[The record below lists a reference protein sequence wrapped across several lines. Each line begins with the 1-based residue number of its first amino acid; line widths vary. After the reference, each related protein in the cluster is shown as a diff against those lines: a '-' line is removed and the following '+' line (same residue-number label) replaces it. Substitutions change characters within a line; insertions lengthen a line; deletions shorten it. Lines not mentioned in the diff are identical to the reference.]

1 MQNKERGAVS
11 WLMEFAGEKRIFY
24 IVSVIAAIIGVIC
37 SVAPFLFVS
46 DIVIRLIERK
56 TRWSGY
62 LMDGGA
68 IAVLWM
74 LRYLFHGIS
83 TCCSHKATFQV
94 LANIRKRLCDKLA
107 KVPLGKV
114 KDTPSGALKNIIVER
129 VDSIETTLAHVVP
142 EFTSNLLAPVVVFM
156 YLCILDWRM
165 ALASL
170 ITLVFGIVAYMFMMV
185 GYQESFQNTINKTKI
200 LNDTAVEYING
211 IEVIK
216 AFGKAQSSYE
226 KFEVAAKEGA
236 DCYVEWMRR
245 CNVPFCIA
253 MVVMPC
259 TALATVPIGG
269 FLFMKGSLSLST
281 LVMCLILSMGL
292 VTPLITVMSYSDD
305 IGKMGSILG
314 EVTGVLS
321 WEEQLRPIN
330 DNKQIKDYSICLEN
344 VRFSYREKEV
354 LHGVNLKIESGT
366 VNALVGPSGS
376 GKSTIAKLDR
386 KSVV

>member
-245 CNVPFCIA
+245 CNVPFCSCNA
-253 MVVMPC
+253 V
-259 TALATVPIGG
+259 
-269 FLFMKGSLSLST
+269 
-281 LVMCLILSMGL
+281 
-292 VTPLITVMSYSDD
+292 YS
-305 IGKMGSILG
+305 SC
-314 EVTGVLS
+314 
-321 WEEQLRPIN
+321 
-330 DNKQIKDYSICLEN
+330 YSSN
-344 VRFSYREKEV
+344 RRFFVYERESE
-354 LHGVNLKIESGT
+354 
-366 VNALVGPSGS
+366 P
-376 GKSTIAKLDR
+376 
-386 KSVV
+386 

>member
-1 MQNKERGAVS
+1 MQNKERSAVS

-24 IVSVIAAIIGVIC
+24 IVSVVAAIIGVIC
-37 SVAPFLFVS
+37 SVTPFLFVS
-46 DIVIRLIERK
+46 DIVIRLIERE

-62 LMDGGA
+62 LMDGVA

-142 EFTSNLLAPVVVFM
+142 EFISNLLAPVVVFM

-236 DCYVEWMRR
+236 D
-245 CNVPFCIA
+245 
-253 MVVMPC
+253 
-259 TALATVPIGG
+259 
-269 FLFMKGSLSLST
+269 
-281 LVMCLILSMGL
+281 
-292 VTPLITVMSYSDD
+292 
-305 IGKMGSILG
+305 
-314 EVTGVLS
+314 
-321 WEEQLRPIN
+321 
-330 DNKQIKDYSICLEN
+330 
-344 VRFSYREKEV
+344 
-354 LHGVNLKIESGT
+354 
-366 VNALVGPSGS
+366 
-376 GKSTIAKLDR
+376 
-386 KSVV
+386 

>member
-114 KDTPSGALKNIIVER
+114 KDTPSGALKNIIVAARRTAMDAATKNAGEM
-129 VDSIETTLAHVVP
+129 IEHL
-142 EFTSNLLAPVVVFM
+142 NLYYNRA
-156 YLCILDWRM
+156 RQ
-165 ALASL
+165 AA
-170 ITLVFGIVAYMFMMV
+170 ITQEITEIVA
-185 GYQESFQNTINKTKI
+185 
-200 LNDTAVEYING
+200 
-211 IEVIK
+211 
-216 AFGKAQSSYE
+216 
-226 KFEVAAKEGA
+226 GA
-236 DCYVEWMRR
+236 E
-245 CNVPFCIA
+245 I
-253 MVVMPC
+253 
-259 TALATVPIGG
+259 
-269 FLFMKGSLSLST
+269 
-281 LVMCLILSMGL
+281 
-292 VTPLITVMSYSDD
+292 
-305 IGKMGSILG
+305 
-314 EVTGVLS
+314 
-321 WEEQLRPIN
+321 
-330 DNKQIKDYSICLEN
+330 
-344 VRFSYREKEV
+344 
-354 LHGVNLKIESGT
+354 
-366 VNALVGPSGS
+366 
-376 GKSTIAKLDR
+376 
-386 KSVV
+386 

>member
-1 MQNKERGAVS
+1 M
-11 WLMEFAGEKRIFY
+11 
-24 IVSVIAAIIGVIC
+24 SVIAAIIGVIC

-56 TRWSGY
+56 TRWIGY
-62 LMDGGA
+62 LLDGGA

-216 AFGKAQSSYE
+216 A
-226 KFEVAAKEGA
+226 
-236 DCYVEWMRR
+236 
-245 CNVPFCIA
+245 
-253 MVVMPC
+253 
-259 TALATVPIGG
+259 
-269 FLFMKGSLSLST
+269 
-281 LVMCLILSMGL
+281 
-292 VTPLITVMSYSDD
+292 
-305 IGKMGSILG
+305 
-314 EVTGVLS
+314 
-321 WEEQLRPIN
+321 
-330 DNKQIKDYSICLEN
+330 
-344 VRFSYREKEV
+344 
-354 LHGVNLKIESGT
+354 
-366 VNALVGPSGS
+366 
-376 GKSTIAKLDR
+376 
-386 KSVV
+386 